1 MLMAAGIDN
10 IPKTNRMIVTDIYI
24 YIYIHMHIHIICKYY
39 LQSNYCALLK
49 NLLDL
54 VKKERVIYSCVEN
67 NLNSI
72 SVA

>member
-24 YIYIHMHIHIICKYY
+24 YIYIEREREIDIHIHLHIHIICKYY

-54 VKKERVIYSCVEN
+54 VKKKKE
-67 NLNSI
+67 
-72 SVA
+72 